1 MSCFQ
6 TRDYLIIFDQISLTI
21 ETSQV
26 SGGSVEQDL
35 QVEEYIIYS
44 INILLSKISRWPK
57 RRLPL
62 SQNKHFAIPNSGEV
76 FQLVF
81 NNIKVLFNKGMKNS

>member
-35 QVEEYIIYS
+35 QVAQAAASAFTE
-44 INILLSKISRWPK
+44 
-57 RRLPL
+57 
-62 SQNKHFAIPNSGEV
+62 
-76 FQLVF
+76 
-81 NNIKVLFNKGMKNS
+81 